1 MVPGVFSSFRG
12 FPLLP
17 CRGLPG
23 AVNLLTLEQV
33 ARIVNPRTSRGYRTA
48 LRLYE
53 PLIWIVLLDVSS
65 FILMILSTILFILRS
80 WCILNVA
87 SLSWV
92 QWVAKPVSCLGPA
105 VDRPFQLVSVVCT
118 HLQWGQQIGKLVQK
132 RRPTVQFLVNTSTV
146 GWMIIDQL
154 RSTYEC
160 RGPTCICTT
169 WSWHHHDIPMISPAS
184 LVERLKRIHNET
196 GLWTVPP
203 CRS

>member
-33 ARIVNPRTSRGYRTA
+33 ARIVNPRTSRDIELHWDYMSPWFELFYLMYLHLSRWF
-48 LRLYE
+48 LVQFYLS
-53 PLIWIVLLDVSS
+53 LDLDV
-65 FILMILSTILFILRS
+65 S
-80 WCILNVA
+80 WCILNAA
-87 SLSWV
+87 SLSWIR
-92 QWVAKPVSCLGPA
+92 WVAKPVSCLGPA

-146 GWMIIDQL
+146 GWMIIDDN

-169 WSWHHHDIPMISPAS
+169 WSWHHHDIPSFPS
-184 LVERLKRIHNET
+184 
-196 GLWTVPP
+196 WTT
-203 CRS
+203 